1 MKNLIAL
8 NNMFISYPDLLL
20 DNSIKNYLSIE
31 DLKEQEKTTINRLCN
46 LIKDTNFEYHF
57 FDNYYINYKIPQLG
71 KEFDLLRI
79 GTEIVI
85 NIELKSEKIDSS
97 SIFQQLERNYY
108 YLSFLKKEIYCY
120 TFVTEGSLNK
130 LYYYDKDK

>member
-8 NNMFISYPDLLL
+8 NNMFLSYPELLL

-46 LIKDTNFEYHF
+46 LMKDTNFEYHL

-85 NIELKSEKIDSS
+85 NIELKSEKIDHS
-97 SIFQQLERNYY
+97 SIL
-108 YLSFLKKEIYCY
+108 
-120 TFVTEGSLNK
+120 
-130 LYYYDKDK
+130 